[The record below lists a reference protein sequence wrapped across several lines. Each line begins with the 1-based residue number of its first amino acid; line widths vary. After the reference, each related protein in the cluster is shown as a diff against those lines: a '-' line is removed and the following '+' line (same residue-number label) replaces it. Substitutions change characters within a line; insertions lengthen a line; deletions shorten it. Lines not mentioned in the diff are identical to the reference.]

1 MSNKLVVYYTH
12 SGNTEK
18 IARIIAAQTGAD
30 LLEIQPVS
38 AYPCEYNA
46 VVAQAKQEISTN
58 FRPELQPYAEIASN
72 YDTFFIGSP
81 NWWNTIAPPIASFL
95 EQQDFSGKRVAPF
108 CTHGGGG
115 MAGLERDTLALCPG
129 AQNCAGIALYDDGG
143 ADAEGKIA
151 AWLEQAGLN

>member
-38 AYPCEYNA
+38 AYPCEYDA

-72 YDTFFIGSP
+72 YDTIFVGSP
-81 NWWNTIAPPIASFL
+81 NWWSTIAPPIAAYL
-95 EQQDFSGKRVAPF
+95 EQQDFAGKRVAPF
-108 CTHGGGG
+108 CTHGGG

-129 AQNCAGIALYDDGG
+129 AEKCAGLALYDDGG
-143 ADAEGKIA
+143 AQAEGKVT
-151 AWLEQAGLN
+151 AWLEQIGEN

>member
-18 IARIIAAQTGAD
+18 IARIIAAQAGAD

-38 AYPCEYNA
+38 AYPCEYDA

-81 NWWNTIAPPIASFL
+81 NWWSTIAPPIASFL

-151 AWLEQAGLN
+151 AWLGQAGLN

>member
-38 AYPCEYNA
+38 AYPKEYNA

-72 YDTFFIGSP
+72 YDTIFIGSP
-81 NWWNTIAPPIASFL
+81 NWWSTIAPPIAAYL
-95 EQQDFSGKRVAPF
+95 EQQDFAGKRVAPF

-129 AQNCAGIALYDDGG
+129 AEKCTGLALYDDGG
-143 ADAEGKIA
+143 AQAEGRVA
-151 AWLEQAGLN
+151 AWLEQIGEN

>member
-38 AYPCEYNA
+38 AYPCEYDA

-81 NWWNTIAPPIASFL
+81 NWWSTIAPPIASFL

-143 ADAEGKIA
+143 ADAESKIA
-151 AWLEQAGLN
+151 AWLGQAGLN

>member
-18 IARIIAAQTGAD
+18 IARIIAAQAGAD

-38 AYPCEYNA
+38 AYPCEYDA

>member
-38 AYPCEYNA
+38 AYPKEYNA

-58 FRPELQPYAEIASN
+58 FHPELQPYAEIASN
-72 YDTFFIGSP
+72 YDTIFVGSP
-81 NWWNTIAPPIASFL
+81 NWWSTIAPPIAAYL
-95 EQQDFSGKRVAPF
+95 EQQDFAGKRVAPF

-129 AQNCAGIALYDDGG
+129 AEKCTGLALYDDGG
-143 ADAEGKIA
+143 AQAEGKVA
-151 AWLEQAGLN
+151 VWLEQIGEN